1 MGRSL
6 FASHMIL
13 SSVVLLGSVSGG
25 GMAGGEALDS
35 ELAILG
41 EWLTGSFSSREQ
53 AAADPAFHD
62 VRLSMERI
70 WPERTDGY
78 WLYVE
83 QAIAGHE
90 ARPYRQRVYHLT
102 RHSPDS
108 LRSEVYTLPGAER
121 FIGGFAARESST
133 IIPDSLELRA
143 GCAIFLVRK
152 DAESFTG
159 STQGPDCAST
169 LRGAAY
175 ATSEVVVTEET
186 LASWDRGFDVD
197 GEQVWGSTAGPYI
210 FRKETR

>member
-1 MGRSL
+1 
-6 FASHMIL
+6 
-13 SSVVLLGSVSGG
+13 
-25 GMAGGEALDS
+25 
-35 ELAILG
+35 
-41 EWLTGSFSSREQ
+41 
-53 AAADPAFHD
+53 
-62 VRLSMERI
+62 MERI

-90 ARPYRQRVYHLT
+90 ARPYRQRVCHLT
-102 RHSPDS
+102 CHSPDS

-121 FIGGFAARESST
+121 FVGGFEVGESSAIT
-133 IIPDSLELRA
+133 PDSLVLRA

-159 STQGPDCAST
+159 CTGGQDCAST

-186 LASWDRGFDVD
+186 LTSWDHGFDVD
-197 GEQVWGSTAGPYI
+197 GEQVWGSTAGPYV